1 MNITKQD
8 VVQSATKLFKER
20 GFLYTSIQNI
30 ADDCKIAKGSVYKYF
45 SSKEDLFS
53 QVFDQCQNDYFH
65 KVEEL
70 LRVSGLS
77 KEDQFVQQIILRFQ
91 YFTEYKS
98 ILVEFTE
105 LPIQQDPVFS
115 KLRHSVRGRLLEW
128 HMECLKNLYGERINS
143 YLWDL
148 VSIYRALLKEY
159 LFWIIYE
166 DKTLSLDETAWFI
179 LDKLNVIV
187 HHMSTS
193 NAKPLLEQ
201 QSFENYIRWGVE
213 GRKENSE
220 QAFIEILGKIHMA
233 IDDIHLGETYS
244 LELKSLLKFLEAE
257 VKNLQPNRPLIQATL
272 FYLQRETTL
281 KSLVV
286 QLENIINSGI

>member
-1 MNITKQD
+1 MNITKQE

-45 SSKEDLFS
+45 SSKEELFS

-70 LRVSGLS
+70 MRMPKIS
-77 KEDQFVQQIILRFQ
+77 KEQQFVQQIILRFQ
-91 YFTEYKS
+91 YFTEYKF

-105 LPIQQDPVFS
+105 LPIQQDPIFN
-115 KLRHSVRGRLLEW
+115 KLRHSVRGRLLKW
-128 HMECLKNLYGERINS
+128 HMECLKNLYGEIINS

-148 VSIYRALLKEY
+148 VSIYRAMLKEY
-159 LFWIIYE
+159 MFWIIYE

-179 LDKLNVIV
+179 LDKLNAIV
-187 HHMSTS
+187 QHMSTS
-193 NAKPLLEQ
+193 NAKPLLKQE
-201 QSFENYIRWGVE
+201 SYENYIRWGLE
-213 GRKENSE
+213 GKKEDREQIFFEVLMKIDMVINDNHFGETHRSE
-220 QAFIEILGKIHMA
+220 LKALLNFIE
-233 IDDIHLGETYS
+233 
-244 LELKSLLKFLEAE
+244 LEM
-257 VKNLQPNRPLIQATL
+257 KNSQPNKPLVQAAL
-272 FYLQRETTL
+272 FYLERENAL

-286 QLENIINSGI
+286 QLGNIINS